1 MTVERIYH
9 TWDRWEC
16 YPAGLY
22 ETRPPTEGM
31 TAQECRD
38 AYTEFLRDLERF
50 RAGLEAVLAE
60 WPHST
65 EHYLTNERM
74 NRIAWLGQAAMC
86 QQTRVP
92 RAFRSGFMQLSD
104 AEQVAANELALEYL
118 NRFLTGRGEKPLTM
132 EEAQSRTEADLY

>member
-1 MTVERIYH
+1 MERIYH
-9 TWDRWEC
+9 TWDEWEC

-22 ETRPPTEGM
+22 ETLPPAEGM

-38 AYTEFLRDLERF
+38 AYAEFLSDLDRF
-50 RAGLEAVLAE
+50 RAGLEGVLAD

-86 QQTRVP
+86 HQTRVP
-92 RAFRSGFMQLSD
+92 RAFRSGFMQLIP
-104 AEQVAANELALEYL
+104 EQQEAANGLALEYL
-118 NRFLTGRGEKPLTM
+118 NRFLTARGEPALTS
-132 EEAQSRTEADLY
+132 EEAQSKTGADLY